1 MHAREDVLVI
11 GGGLVGLATA
21 YKLMLARPGLVAR
34 VLEKE
39 PEVGRHQSG
48 HNSGVLHAGLSYKPG
63 SFKAR
68 MAVDGIRQ
76 MTRFCEEH
84 DVPHEICGKIVV
96 ATTSA
101 EIQGLRTLIERGQKN
116 GLRGLRWL
124 DAACIREIEPHAAGV
139 AAVLVPEEGIADY
152 PRVCATLASEI
163 ERLGGAVV
171 TGARVRSLHNGG
183 GEWSAATDRGDF
195 SARLLINCAGL
206 HSDRVAAMAGERVAV
221 RIVPFRGEYY
231 RLRDDRAFMVRNLIY
246 PVPDPAFPF
255 LGVHFTR
262 MVRGGV
268 EAGPNAVLAFAREG
282 YRKSTVSVRDMAD
295 ALSYPGLWR
304 FMAKY
309 PAMCWAE
316 LRRSFSR
323 ELFALAL
330 RRLVPELRADDIEP
344 GGAGVRA
351 QALLPSGA
359 LEQDFHFLA
368 RATAFHVINAP
379 SPAATASL
387 AIADEIV
394 ERWYKSTAA
403 AN

>member
-282 YRKSTVSVRDMAD
+282 YRKSTVSVRDLAD